1 MPPTTGCGP
10 KDASPEASPKVPTPG
25 GHIVSPPHLI
35 YTCDYETNWALAMFG
50 AGPGPHF
57 RCVAAPGRAPA
68 RRNVQGGRTGHRGS
82 RGSMAVGRGPTVGG
96 SVQGVID
103 GVPVIL
109 VLIAG
114 IGAPLAGWYATRRY
128 RNPGTWFVLGAM
140 TGPIA
145 LALLALAPPGRCP
158 ECDARVDGWAA
169 VCDRCDEPLPA
180 RAAFGSPTPSAAPPG
195 PVAVMAGVGSSTARP
210 LAPPTPIDR
219 ARSSSRR
226 DVGNGWPDRPMASPT
241 SLGVRPTFTPSN
253 YVAAT
258 TGDQPSGDVL
268 STGVYLS
275 GNAGLE
281 VGACYAIA
289 RDGDRVRVFG
299 PVDAG
304 QLTIRHEGP
313 VDDFEVTAMDDRV
326 IISGRAGRSGAAFVF
341 RTIGGMRAAD
351 LELALGGPMA
361 GTAP

>member
-1 MPPTTGCGP
+1 
-10 KDASPEASPKVPTPG
+10 
-25 GHIVSPPHLI
+25 
-35 YTCDYETNWALAMFG
+35 
-50 AGPGPHF
+50 
-57 RCVAAPGRAPA
+57 
-68 RRNVQGGRTGHRGS
+68 
-82 RGSMAVGRGPTVGG
+82 
-96 SVQGVID
+96 VQGVID

-128 RNPGTWFVLGAM
+128 RNPGTWFVLGAL
-140 TGPIA
+140 TGPVA

-169 VCDRCDEPLPA
+169 ICDRCDEPLPA
-180 RAAFGSPTPSAAPPG
+180 RMVFGSRMPDASPPSPAPVPI
-195 PVAVMAGVGSSTARP
+195 MAGATSTARP
-210 LAPPTPIDR
+210 LAMPTPIDR
-219 ARSSSRR
+219 ARSSARR
-226 DVGNGWPDRPMASPT
+226 EPANGWPDRPMASPM

-304 QLTIRHEGP
+304 QLTIRHDGP
-313 VDDFEVTAMDDRV
+313 IDDFDVTAMDDRV

>member
-1 MPPTTGCGP
+1 
-10 KDASPEASPKVPTPG
+10 
-25 GHIVSPPHLI
+25 
-35 YTCDYETNWALAMFG
+35 
-50 AGPGPHF
+50 
-57 RCVAAPGRAPA
+57 
-68 RRNVQGGRTGHRGS
+68 
-82 RGSMAVGRGPTVGG
+82 
-96 SVQGVID
+96 VQGVIE

-114 IGAPLAGWYATRRY
+114 IGAPIAGWYATRRY
-128 RNPGTWFVLGAM
+128 RNPGTWFLLGAL

-145 LALLALAPPGRCP
+145 LALLAVSPPGRCP

-169 VCDRCDEPLPA
+169 YCDRCDEPLPA
-180 RAAFGSPTPSAAPPG
+180 RISFGSSAGAASSSAMVPVMTPGSTSTG
-195 PVAVMAGVGSSTARP
+195 PRPVG
-210 LAPPTPIDR
+210 LPTPIDR
-219 ARSSSRR
+219 ARSSSRHEAR
-226 DVGNGWPDRPMASPT
+226 SAWPDRPMASPP
-241 SLGVRPTFTPSN
+241 SLGVRPSFTPSN

-258 TGDQPSGDVL
+258 MGDQPSGDVL

-304 QLTIRHEGP
+304 QLTVRHEAA
-313 VDDFEVTAMDDRV
+313 VNEFDVTAMDDRV
-326 IISGRAGRSGAAFVF
+326 IITGRGGRSGTAFVF

-351 LELALGGPMA
+351 LELALGPVA
-361 GTAP
+361 GTAT

>member
-1 MPPTTGCGP
+1 M
-10 KDASPEASPKVPTPG
+10 
-25 GHIVSPPHLI
+25 
-35 YTCDYETNWALAMFG
+35 
-50 AGPGPHF
+50 
-57 RCVAAPGRAPA
+57 
-68 RRNVQGGRTGHRGS
+68 
-82 RGSMAVGRGPTVGG
+82 
-96 SVQGVID
+96 QGVIE

-128 RNPGTWFVLGAM
+128 RSPGTWFVLGAL

-145 LALLALAPPGRCP
+145 LGLLAVSPPGRCP
-158 ECDARVDGWAA
+158 ECDARIDGWAA
-169 VCDRCDEPLPA
+169 YCDRCDEPLPA
-180 RAAFGSPTPSAAPPG
+180 RIRLGASAPAQSSSAPVPVMAAAGVAAGSR
-195 PVAVMAGVGSSTARP
+195 PVAV
-210 LAPPTPIDR
+210 PTPIDR

-226 DVGNGWPDRPMASPT
+226 DAHPGWPDRPMASPT

-258 TGDQPSGDVL
+258 MGDQPSGDVL

-304 QLTIRHEGP
+304 QLTVRHEGA
-313 VDDFEVTAMDDRV
+313 VNEFDVTAMDDRV
-326 IISGRAGRSGAAFVF
+326 IITGRGGRSGTAFVF

-351 LELALGGPMA
+351 LELALGPVA
-361 GTAP
+361 GTAT